1 MTRCDGG
8 YAGGLAHIDDGAEG
22 EAWRLGVRSSGTVH
36 GVLANAP
43 RTVPVAVAF
52 GEIMPEHMQWSR

>member
-1 MTRCDGG
+1 M
-8 YAGGLAHIDDGAEG
+8 GLAHIDDGAEG

-43 RTVPVAVAF
+43 RTVPVEVAF
-52 GEIMPEHMQWSR
+52 GEIMKTHALV